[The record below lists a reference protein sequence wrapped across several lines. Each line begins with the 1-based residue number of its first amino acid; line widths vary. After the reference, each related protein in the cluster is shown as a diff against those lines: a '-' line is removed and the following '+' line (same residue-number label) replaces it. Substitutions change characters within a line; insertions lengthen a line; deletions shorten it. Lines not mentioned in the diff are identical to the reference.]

1 MSVEKQ
7 VEALENEIDSFFS
20 HLALR
25 HYPRNLAQWAV
36 LTKVAI
42 EVQRASEPEYG
53 GPKHRHATINLS
65 RIAGLLLDEIGSK
78 GNQRFANR
86 GSLRWSSELDLVAHR
101 ALKEGEGYFH
111 AWASLS
117 FWHQRRFEAE
127 VCGRSVRFTSAES
140 KRERQ
145 VKAFQKRMVKKAD
158 RTPASNSLA
167 PMTPSRLEL
176 FERLV
181 PSVGGERSQTVTYT
195 VPDELYSDLFT
206 WFKEQSEL
214 LVRHRDEIDLGRYSI
229 RDVKGFLGALQTV
242 CAVHDHV
249 CFLIANKRRE
259 FPTNSA
265 VLAKTKEDWVSE
277 LSRVSGIG
285 AQSIAEIVS
294 DLTFGARRAIDLHT
308 ELFVP
313 LDMKG
318 EKLGL
323 LPHFGLSAAVD
334 ENLLRTLSRSDA
346 KRYDAL
352 GGFKEV
358 EMIDDLRNSVPKS
371 FSVTGPYDLPR
382 EAQTDLDLVV
392 VDESSSTLLVCELK
406 WIRKPL
412 FAKERI
418 RADEEFLKGLDQLA
432 RLKTFLYAN
441 PSYLMTRGA
450 VSRDLT
456 SYRNVHFAL
465 VGRDHMVWPSEDPW
479 CLIADY
485 EVLKGRLKRF
495 TDLSEMLIE
504 LACYDWLPVEGVDF
518 EIRMDSATVNG
529 VTIQGETYHL
539 L

>member
-7 VEALENEIDSFFS
+7 IEALEKEIDSFFS

-53 GPKHRHATINLS
+53 GPKHRHVAMNLS

-78 GNQRFANR
+78 GNQKFANR
-86 GSLRWSSELDLVAHR
+86 GSLSWSPELDLVTYR
-101 ALKEGEGYFH
+101 ALREGEGYFH

-127 VCGRSVRFTSAES
+127 VSDRTIRFTSAES
-140 KRERQ
+140 ERERQ

-158 RTPASNSLA
+158 RTPPSDSLA

-176 FERLV
+176 FEQLAS
-181 PSVGGERSQTVTYT
+181 SVGGDRSRTVTYR
-195 VPDELYSDLFT
+195 VPDDLYSDLFT

-214 LVRHRDEIDLGRYSI
+214 LVRHRDDIDLGRYSI

-249 CFLIANKRRE
+249 CFLMANKRRE

-265 VLAKTKEDWVSE
+265 VLAKTRAEWVSE
-277 LSRVSGIG
+277 LSRVS
-285 AQSIAEIVS
+285 AVSAHSIAEIVG
-294 DLTFGARRAIDLHT
+294 DLTFGVRRAIDLHT
-308 ELFVP
+308 EPFVP
-313 LDMKG
+313 IDMKG
-318 EKLGL
+318 EILGL
-323 LPHFGLSAAVD
+323 LPQFGLSAAVD
-334 ENLLRTLSRSDA
+334 ENLLRTLSRSDG
-346 KRYDAL
+346 KRYDSL

-358 EMIDDLRNSVPKS
+358 EMIDDLRIAASKCLL
-371 FSVTGPYDLPR
+371 VTGPYDLPR

-392 VDESSSTLLVCELK
+392 VDEASSTVLLSELK

-418 RADEEFLKGLDQLA
+418 RADEEFLRGLDQLA
-432 RLKTFLYAN
+432 KLRKFLYAN
-441 PSYLMTRGA
+441 PSYLKTRGA
-450 VSRDLT
+450 VSQDLT

-479 CLIADY
+479 CLIAEY
-485 EVLKGRLKRF
+485 EVLKKRLKG
-495 TDLSEMLIE
+495 TADLRETAVE
-504 LACYDWLPVEGVDF
+504 LGRYDWLPVESVDF

-529 VTIQGETYHL
+529 VTIEGETYHL